1 MKKIISKLTELFS
14 RLYLIIRSKVLESS
28 YSVRRVL
35 KWGLFLIIL
44 SISVSLLYKYHS
56 QIGNFLIRLN
66 VDSFGNL
73 TSFFPTLFITLGA
86 ATFTVLAIT
95 FSLSLFAIQQAAE
108 RYTPTILSNFRKDKI
123 NRYIFVTIA
132 SISFAFFLFALLPI
146 NYLLIYEVVLLF
158 FFLII
163 IFYLLRKQYAH
174 ISNLI
179 DPIYQIIH
187 HHKKGIKLLNKIDKY
202 LDRLIKAKVIRLAQ
216 NDIKI
221 NSSKEE
227 ERDRLRGAAI
237 FRLPNLFNGVKNYLD
252 EIYSLIQTYQLRKDY
267 QVTGK
272 GVDAVYSLVYKY
284 IEVKDGTFMPSSPFL
299 SLDYSHD
306 AFLLDIFEKLL
317 SIQGITLK
325 DFAVSEKILNCLSQ
339 IAIKCTEIRYRTNP
353 LNEYPHC
360 ILATGYMVQNI
371 EKGLNAELF
380 DIGIQ
385 GSIKLRNI
393 GLALIVKGSQTDVNK
408 ILDYLSKIAM
418 YGLLKPNTSYLIANP
433 LKAYSI
439 LLRAILYSRN
449 IDHGLLSKRILEK
462 VQQIISLYVKI
473 KEMGIIS
480 LVEME
485 FSLGDFVYL
494 GKQTAMPYIFD
505 EVYNKIQDP
514 KTTDQD
520 KKHLIKSIIDFGH
533 EVWHFYDELS
543 KYAAEKESFLIHYID
558 ANIEHIAMVLLKF
571 YQLDIIDSIQKK
583 EILDNIEWIISN
595 YWRIYHY
602 HKEITKP
609 GELQILDNLLRIGN
623 EFNELSLVE
632 SVNKIIDIIVSIANS
647 FLEKQKNAYGF
658 DPIRILERATY
669 LCILNGSEV
678 VYTNFLKQVK
688 DKFWSEYCKKYP
700 EHKELLFNELRRI
713 DPDHLRLNRLHLSFE
728 DELLSQLKK
737 EDIIKFVDRLRKDL
751 EEHPGE

>member
-1 MKKIISKLTELFS
+1 MHELYFS
-14 RLYLIIRSKVLESS
+14 HDD
-28 YSVRRVL
+28 
-35 KWGLFLIIL
+35 FLID
-44 SISVSLLYKYHS
+44 V
-56 QIGNFLIRLN
+56 
-66 VDSFGNL
+66 
-73 TSFFPTLFITLGA
+73 
-86 ATFTVLAIT
+86 
-95 FSLSLFAIQQAAE
+95 
-108 RYTPTILSNFRKDKI
+108 
-123 NRYIFVTIA
+123 
-132 SISFAFFLFALLPI
+132 
-146 NYLLIYEVVLLF
+146 
-158 FFLII
+158 
-163 IFYLLRKQYAH
+163 
-174 ISNLI
+174 
-179 DPIYQIIH
+179 
-187 HHKKGIKLLNKIDKY
+187 
-202 LDRLIKAKVIRLAQ
+202 
-216 NDIKI
+216 
-221 NSSKEE
+221 
-227 ERDRLRGAAI
+227 
-237 FRLPNLFNGVKNYLD
+237 
-252 EIYSLIQTYQLRKDY
+252 
-267 QVTGK
+267 
-272 GVDAVYSLVYKY
+272 
-284 IEVKDGTFMPSSPFL
+284 
-299 SLDYSHD
+299 
-306 AFLLDIFEKLL
+306 FEKLTA
-317 SIQGITLK
+317 IQRTATREK
-325 DFAVSEKILNCLSQ
+325 DLEISKEILDCFYQ
-339 IAIKCTEIRYRTNP
+339 IAIKCTEIRYRANP
-353 LNEYPHC
+353 MNEYTHC
-360 ILATGYMVQNI
+360 MLATGYMVRNI
-371 EKGLNAELF
+371 EEGLNAELL
-380 DIGIQ
+380 DMGIQ
-385 GSIKLRNI
+385 GSTRLRNI
-393 GLALIVKGSQTDVNK
+393 GLALIVKGSQTDVNT

-439 LLRAILYSRN
+439 LLLRAILYSRN
-449 IDHGLLSKRILEK
+449 INHGLLSKRILEK

-480 LVEME
+480 VEME

-728 DELLSQLKK
+728 DELLSQSEKG
-737 EDIIKFVDRLRKDL
+737 RYY
-751 EEHPGE
+751 